1 MYTWHILCVILVVYT
16 LKQNNICF
24 WVFEHVLYFC
34 MCLCVIFKGGWLA
47 YFSLQL
53 LITSFYHTASFSTHL
68 MPCVCLHICMCLHV
82 NVVMC
87 TYALSGQS
95 HGCVKAQIYLR
106 LTCGPGSRQPL
117 AVEARPETKC
127 PAFFPLS
134 QMTLLTDLT
143 VSTSLSPGRPPPPLP
158 PTITTTHSSLSWLT
172 GLGYTTATVTSR
184 LLGWVCV
191 CVCLCGASEP

>member
-82 NVVMC
+82 NVVMHIC
-87 TYALSGQS
+87 AFWPESWLRQGSDLFTPHMWSGLQTTAGS
-95 HGCVKAQIYLR
+95 WGKAWN
-106 LTCGPGSRQPL
+106 
-117 AVEARPETKC
+117 
-127 PAFFPLS
+127 
-134 QMTLLTDLT
+134 QM
-143 VSTSLSPGRPPPPLP
+143 
-158 PTITTTHSSLSWLT
+158 SSLFPSLPDDFAN
-172 GLGYTTATVTSR
+172 GSD
-184 LLGWVCV
+184 
-191 CVCLCGASEP
+191 CLY